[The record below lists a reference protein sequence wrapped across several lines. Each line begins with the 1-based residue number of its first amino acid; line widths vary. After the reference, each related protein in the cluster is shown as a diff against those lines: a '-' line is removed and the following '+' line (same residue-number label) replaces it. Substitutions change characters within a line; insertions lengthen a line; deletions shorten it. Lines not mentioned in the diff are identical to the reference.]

1 MLLTLLPL
9 LTTIILALSIDYHA
23 RGKVAEADLEVRT
36 NAVISALEQDISRLI
51 FQAPDR
57 SFLTNINSR
66 LMAFPSI
73 ERLFV
78 FSDNGT
84 PVHVYQQMNWSQQP
98 PLDAPQ
104 VFGSHIANGKLFI
117 SSKRGNFATVIAQIN
132 RNSVT
137 TAKAR
142 ALRTN
147 LGLAFLLGLV
157 GLTAMIL
164 LQRTTTRRLVALEET
179 AIKVVNTQDYTL
191 RAVDLEQDELDHIAA
206 ALNKL
211 LAEVEQTLKSL
222 GERDERLRQEML
234 ERDEGEKRRL
244 ELERQLHTSQ
254 KMDSLGRLAGG
265 IAHDFN
271 NLLAAILGQAEI
283 LEVKHP
289 GSGAS
294 LIVNVAQRAS
304 ELTGQLLSF
313 SKSTPIEFHY
323 VTLKNTLE
331 ELESLLAL
339 VIPSNIDVQLHVPPD
354 IWGVHADEGRIQ
366 QTLLNLAINAKDAMP
381 QGGNITLSAKNL
393 EGKEKDGAQDFVQIK
408 ICDTGH
414 GMDAETLQQAMD
426 PFYTTKGV
434 DGTGLGLSVAHGI
447 IQQFGGTLSL
457 TSTINEGTTVLLT
470 LPRSDEPTPQV
481 PVDPHAPPDES
492 GTSTILLVEDQKELR
507 DVTTEM
513 LKRGGYKVLV
523 APNGGEATTYW
534 NAEHAEF
541 DLVITDMIMAEMS
554 GQELAQRV
562 LKDHPTMP
570 IILVSGYVKDSEIT
584 ALCEQGN
591 VSFLPK
597 PFRAETLLKLL
608 KLRLNSARL
617 KEKHTRPSNQ
627 SPVT

>member
-1 MLLTLLPL
+1 MSWAEQPL
-9 LTTIILALSIDYHA
+9 LT
-23 RGKVAEADLEVRT
+23 
-36 NAVISALEQDISRLI
+36 
-51 FQAPDR
+51 
-57 SFLTNINSR
+57 
-66 LMAFPSI
+66 
-73 ERLFV
+73 
-78 FSDNGT
+78 
-84 PVHVYQQMNWSQQP
+84 
-98 PLDAPQ
+98 APQ
-104 VFGSHIANGKLFI
+104 VFGSRIANGQLFVAANA
-117 SSKRGNFATVIAQIN
+117 GGFATVIAQVN
-132 RNSVT
+132 RSTVI
-137 TAKAR
+137 TAKAA
-142 ALRTN
+142 ALKTN
-147 LGLAFLLGLV
+147 LGFAFLLGLV
-157 GLTAMIL
+157 GLTAMTL
-164 LQRTTTRRLVALEET
+164 MQRTITRRLVALEQT
-179 AIKVVNTQDYTL
+179 ANKVVNTQDYTL
-191 RAVDLEQDELDHIAA
+191 RAVDLERDELDHIAA

-234 ERDEGEKRRL
+234 EREEVEKQTR
-244 ELERQLHTSQ
+244 ELEQQLHTSQ

-283 LEVKHP
+283 LEEKHP

-294 LIVNVAQRAS
+294 LIVDVSVRAS

-313 SKSTPIEFHY
+313 SKSTTIELHY
-323 VTLKNTLE
+323 VALKNTLE

-339 VIPSNIDVQLHVPPD
+339 VIPSNINVQLHVPPD
-354 IWGVHADEGRIQ
+354 IWGVHADEGRLQ
-366 QTLLNLAINAKDAMP
+366 QILLNLAINAKDSMR
-381 QGGNITLSAKNL
+381 QGGSLVLSAENL
-393 EGKEKDGAQDFVQIK
+393 ERKGKYGTQKFVQIK

-414 GMDAETLQQAMD
+414 GMDPETLRQAMD
-426 PFYTTKGV
+426 PFFSTKGV

-457 TSTINEGTTVLLT
+457 TSTINEGTTVLMT

-481 PVDPHAPPDES
+481 PVEPHAPPDES

-523 APNGGEATTYW
+523 APNGGEATAYW

-541 DLVITDMIMAEMS
+541 DLVITDMVMAEMS

-584 ALCEQGN
+584 ALCEQEN